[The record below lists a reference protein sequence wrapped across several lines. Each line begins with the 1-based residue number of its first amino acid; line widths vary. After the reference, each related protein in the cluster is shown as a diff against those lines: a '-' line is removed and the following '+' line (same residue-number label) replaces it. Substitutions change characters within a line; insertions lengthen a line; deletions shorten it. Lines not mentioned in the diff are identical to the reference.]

1 MVAKSWSI
9 SPFMGA
15 GALTLAVPHPIITRR
30 TWLWRAETG
39 AVIEA
44 LGFVGGPLSQAGRT
58 YLEADM
64 LSRFHWQHVPG
75 EVSPPAVTG
84 GTCVHLSRY
93 ETSEVGFDSPARRHG
108 PPSKPSGSP
117 REARQAVSNRARPST
132 RVREGDALKTIG

>member
-1 MVAKSWSI
+1 M
-9 SPFMGA
+9 
-15 GALTLAVPHPIITRR
+15 
-30 TWLWRAETG
+30 
-39 AVIEA
+39 IEA

-117 REARQAVSNRARPST
+117 REARQAVSKSGAPLHEGSR
-132 RVREGDALKTIG
+132 GDALKTIG